1 MIDKL
6 KDLKNLLKTLNT
18 DWNDLFEAKFNSK
31 TFTTPFYFGVYS
43 VIYNRG
49 YENAETNYIGRLN
62 GLIAH
67 LESLHLTSPIA
78 IKCLEKIKAFQEK
91 GVKVDFKSETFKE
104 DCRKSLL
111 KHIRRLTRTRIVGKR
126 DGIEEF
132 ETLVDP
138 NEFKIINKFC
148 HQLSPFNYSYSYL
161 THFFYISDTDI
172 KTLLVD
178 DTKRKVVRHLGD
190 IFELTSYIA
199 ELERPRRKH
208 KTALAYRYLLME
220 GNPGLKNNESIIF
233 GGGRFDTSAGG
244 GVLESWALDNNGAWK
259 YKETFDHWRS

>member
-6 KDLKNLLKTLNT
+6 KDLKNLLKTLNI

-31 TFTTPFYFGVYS
+31 TYTPPFYFGVYR
-43 VIYNRG
+43 VIYKPG
-49 YENAETNYIGRLN
+49 YENAEANYNARLN
-62 GLIAH
+62 GLITH
-67 LESLHLTSPIA
+67 LDTLEITSPIA
-78 IKCLEKIKAFQEK
+78 IKCLVKIKAFQENLLT
-91 GVKVDFKSETFKE
+91 VDFRSEAFKE
-104 DCRKSLL
+104 DCRTSLL
-111 KHIRRLTRTRIVGKR
+111 KNIRPLTRTRIVGNRNEIQKT
-126 DGIEEF
+126 

-138 NEFKIINKFC
+138 KEFKLINKLY

-178 DTKRKVVRHLGD
+178 DTKRKTLRHLGD

-259 YKETFDHWRS
+259 YKETFNHWRS

>member
-6 KDLKNLLKTLNT
+6 KNLKNLLKTLNI
-18 DWNDLFEAKFNSK
+18 DWNDLFEAKLNSK

-49 YENAETNYIGRLN
+49 YENAEANYIARLN

-67 LESLHLTSPIA
+67 LESLDLTSPSA
-78 IKCLEKIKAFQEK
+78 IKCLAKIKAFQEK
-91 GVKVDFKSETFKE
+91 GVIVDFKSETFKE

-111 KHIRRLTRTRIVGKR
+111 KHIRRLTRTRFVGKR
-126 DGIEEF
+126 DGIPEF

-138 NEFKIINKFC
+138 KEFKIINKFY
-148 HQLSPFNYSYSYL
+148 HQLSPIKYSYSHL

-178 DTKRKVVRHLGD
+178 DTKRKALRHIGG
-190 IFELTSYIA
+190 IFELTSYISR
-199 ELERPRRKH
+199 LEEPRRKH
-208 KTALAYRYLLME
+208 KTALAYSYLLME

-259 YKETFDHWRS
+259 YKETFNHWRS

>member
-1 MIDKL
+1 MNSKLEDL
-6 KDLKNLLKTLNT
+6 KDLLKNLNI
-18 DWNDLFEAKFNSK
+18 DWNDLFEEKFNSK
-31 TFTTPFYFGVYS
+31 TLTPPLYFGVYR

-49 YENAETNYIGRLN
+49 YENAETNYRARLN

-67 LESLHLTSPIA
+67 IESLHLTSPTA

-91 GVKVDFKSETFKE
+91 GVIVDFRSEVFKE

-111 KHIRRLTRTRIVGKR
+111 KHIRRLTRTRFVGKR
-126 DGIEEF
+126 NGIQEF
-132 ETLVDP
+132 EALVDP
-138 NEFKIINKFC
+138 KEFKIINKFY
-148 HQLSPFNYSYSYL
+148 HQLSPFKYSYSYL

-178 DTKRKVVRHLGD
+178 DTKRKVVRHLGG
-190 IFELTSYIA
+190 IFELTSYISR
-199 ELERPRRKH
+199 LEVPRRKH
-208 KTALAYRYLLME
+208 KTALAFRYLLME
-220 GNPGLKNNESIIF
+220 GNPGLKKNESIIF

-259 YKETFDHWRS
+259 YKETFNHWRS

>member
-31 TFTTPFYFGVYS
+31 TFTTPFYFGVYR
-43 VIYNRG
+43 VIYKRG

-62 GLIAH
+62 GLISH
-67 LESLHLTSPIA
+67 LESLHLTSPTA
-78 IKCLEKIKAFQEK
+78 IKCLEKIKTFQEK
-91 GVKVDFKSETFKE
+91 GVTVDFRSEAFKE

-111 KHIRRLTRTRIVGKR
+111 KHIRRLTRTRFVGKR

-161 THFFYISDTDI
+161 THFLYISDTDI

-178 DTKRKVVRHLGD
+178 DTKRKVVRNLGD

-220 GNPGLKNNESIIF
+220 GNRGLKNNESIIF

-244 GVLESWALDNNGAWK
+244 GVLEVWALDKNGAWK
-259 YKETFDHWRS
+259 YKETFNHWRS

>member
-1 MIDKL
+1 MNNKL
-6 KDLKNLLKTLNT
+6 GDLKNLLKTLNL

-31 TFTTPFYFGVYS
+31 TFTPPFYFGVYR

-49 YENAETNYIGRLN
+49 YENAEANYIARLH

-78 IKCLEKIKAFQEK
+78 IICLEKIKAFQEK
-91 GVKVDFKSETFKE
+91 RVIVDFRSEVFKE

-111 KHIRRLTRTRIVGKR
+111 KHIRRLTRKRSVGKR
-126 DGIEEF
+126 NEIQEF

-138 NEFKIINKFC
+138 KEFKVINKFC

-178 DTKRKVVRHLGD
+178 DTKRKVVRHLGG

-199 ELERPRRKH
+199 RLERPRRNYKR
-208 KTALAYRYLLME
+208 ALAYRYLLME
-220 GNPGLKNNESIIF
+220 GNPGLKNKESIIF
-233 GGGRFDTSAGG
+233 GGGRFDTSAGS

-259 YKETFDHWRS
+259 YKETFNHWRS